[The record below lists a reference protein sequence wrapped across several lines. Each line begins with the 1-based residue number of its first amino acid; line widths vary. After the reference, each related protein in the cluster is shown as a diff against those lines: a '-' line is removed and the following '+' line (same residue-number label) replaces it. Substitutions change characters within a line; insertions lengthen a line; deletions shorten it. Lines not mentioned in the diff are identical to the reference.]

1 MAFTGTPAVQKLGNN
16 KFRIAGGITLAGDA
30 TGTIGFSDKTVAAE
44 VSLAAPDWQPYSVGQ
59 GTGATSDVTLIEAIE
74 VAVAINTDVTTPVP
88 ISVAKTG
95 TTHADFQIALHN
107 DTAATVS
114 AELEIF
120 VTFGN
125 G

>member
-1 MAFTGTPAVQKLGNN
+1 MAFTGTPATQRLGNN

-30 TGTIGFSDKTVAAE
+30 SGTIGFSDKTVAAE
-44 VSLAAPDWQPYSVGQ
+44 VSLAAPDWQPYSVG
-59 GTGATSDVTLIEAIE
+59 GSGATSEVTLIEAIE
-74 VAVAINTDVTTPVP
+74 VSITIGTDVTTPVP
-88 ISVAKTG
+88 ISVTKTG
-95 TTHADFQIALHN
+95 TTHADFVITLHN

-114 AELEIF
+114 GELEIF